1 MLTWCSSTAGP
12 AAESCTRRSWL
23 RAGWLGLG
31 SLGLA
36 DLLAARAR
44 GEAGGIVRPGKSVV
58 LLFCSGGPSQI
69 ETFDPKP
76 RAAPEVRSQTGWL
89 TSNVPGMEFGG
100 TFPGL
105 AQRAD
110 RLAVVHSFAH
120 KTGDHVQ
127 AIEQVFQAGRRG
139 GSSIGCMV
147 SRLRGSTHPQT
158 GLPTS
163 VHLAADE
170 VDPQYSNEK
179 QRMLSADSPAGLG
192 PAFAPFRP
200 EGKGELNQSL
210 QLKLSQDRLDNR
222 RALRSSFDR
231 LRRESDARGLMAGLD
246 RFEQQAFDLILGEGR
261 RAFDL
266 ADEDPELVARY
277 DTGHLQTGFKK
288 FRPSTLGR
296 QLLLAR
302 RLCERGCGFVTIQN
316 PGWDMHADENN
327 PGIMTGMEM
336 LGRPVDHAVS
346 VFLDDLAE
354 RGLANDVLL
363 VITGDFG
370 RTPRMN
376 KAGGRD
382 HWPQLSTLALAG
394 GGLRMGQV
402 VGRST
407 SRGDAPASSPI
418 SLDHLLATVMHTL
431 FDLSQLRLRAGVPRE
446 ITRAL
451 EAAPPI
457 AELVG

>member
-1 MLTWCSSTAGP
+1 MLTWTASDDN
-12 AAESCTRRSWL
+12 ARVTTASRRKWL
-23 RAGWLGLG
+23 RAGWLCLG

-36 DLLAARAR
+36 DLLATRAR
-44 GEAGGIVRPGKSVV
+44 GQAPGIVRPGKSVV
-58 LLFCSGGPSQI
+58 FLFCSGGPSQI

-76 RAAPEVRSQTGWL
+76 NAPPEVRSQTGWL
-89 TSNVPGMEFGG
+89 KSTVPGMEFGG

-110 RLAVVHSFAH
+110 RLAMVHSFAH

-139 GSSIGCMV
+139 GSSLGCMV

-163 VHLAADE
+163 VHLAAEE

-200 EGKGELNQSL
+200 EGKGELNQAL
-210 QLKLSQDRLDNR
+210 QLRLPLERVDDR

-231 LRRESDARGLMAGLD
+231 LQRESDARGLMAGLD

-266 ADEDPELVARY
+266 SNEDPELVARY
-277 DTGHLQTGFKK
+277 DTAHMETGFKK
-288 FRPSTLGR
+288 FRPSALGR

-316 PGWDMHADENN
+316 PGWDMHADSNN
-327 PGIMTGMEM
+327 PGIVTGMEM

-346 VFLDDLAE
+346 VFLDDLAQ
-354 RGLANDVLL
+354 RGMANDVLL

-376 KAGGRD
+376 RAGGRD

-394 GGLRMGQV
+394 GGLKMGQV

-407 SRGDAPASSPI
+407 PRGDAPASSLI
-418 SLDHLLATVMHTL
+418 SLDHLLATVMHSL
-431 FDLSQLRLRAGVPRE
+431 FDLSQLRLQAGVPRE
-446 ITRAL
+446 ISRAL

>member
-1 MLTWCSSTAGP
+1 MS
-12 AAESCTRRSWL
+12 RRGWL

-44 GEAGGIVRPGKSVV
+44 GEAPGIVRPGKSVV
-58 LLFCSGGPSQI
+58 FLFCSGGPSQI

-76 RAAPEVRSQTGWL
+76 NAAPEVRSQTGWL
-89 TSNVPGMEFGG
+89 QSNVPGMEFGG

-139 GSSIGCMV
+139 NSSLGCMV
-147 SRLRGSTHPQT
+147 SRLRGSTHPTT

-179 QRMLSADSPAGLG
+179 QRMLSADTPAGLG
-192 PAFAPFRP
+192 PAYGPFRP

-210 QLKLSQDRLDNR
+210 RLQLPLDRVDDR
-222 RALRSSFDR
+222 RALRTAFDR
-231 LRRESDARGLMAGLD
+231 LRRESDARGLMSGLD

-266 ADEDPELVARY
+266 STEDPDLLARY
-277 DTGHLQTGFKK
+277 DTGQYQTGFKK
-288 FRPSTLGR
+288 FRPSALGR

-316 PGWDMHADENN
+316 PGWDMHADGNN
-327 PGIMTGMEM
+327 PGIVTGMEM
-336 LGRPVDHAVS
+336 LGRPVDRAVS
-346 VFLDDLAE
+346 VFLDDLAA
-354 RGLANDVLL
+354 RGMANDVLL

-382 HWPQLSTLALAG
+382 HWPQLSTLAFAG
-394 GGLRMGQV
+394 GGLKMGQV

-407 SRGDAPASSPI
+407 AKGDAPASSPI
-418 SLDHLLATVMHTL
+418 SLDQVLATVMHSL
-431 FDLSQLRLRAGVPRE
+431 FDLSQLRLQSGVPRE
-446 ITRAL
+446 ISRAL
-451 EAAPPI
+451 EAAAPI
-457 AELVG
+457 AELAG

>member
-1 MLTWCSSTAGP
+1 MLTWSPLTTAVDAGASS
-12 AAESCTRRSWL
+12 RREWL

-31 SLGLA
+31 SFGLA

-44 GEAGGIVRPGKSVV
+44 GEAPSIVRPRKSVV

-76 RAAPEVRSQTGWL
+76 NAAPEVRSQTGWL
-89 TSNVPGMEFGG
+89 QSNVPGMEFGG

-110 RLAVVHSFAH
+110 RIAVVHSFAH

-139 GSSIGCMV
+139 GSSLGCMV
-147 SRLRGSTHPQT
+147 SRLRGSTHPAT

-179 QRMLSADSPAGLG
+179 QRMLSADTPAGLG
-192 PAFAPFRP
+192 PAYAPFRP

-210 QLKLSQDRLDNR
+210 RLQLPLDRVDDR
-222 RALRSSFDR
+222 RALRTAFDR
-231 LRRESDARGLMAGLD
+231 LRRESDARGLMTGLD
-246 RFEQQAFDLILGEGR
+246 RFEQQAFELILGEGR

-266 ADEDPELVARY
+266 STEDPDLVARY
-277 DTGHLQTGFKK
+277 DTGHFQTGFKK
-288 FRPSTLGR
+288 FRPSALGK
-296 QLLLAR
+296 QLLMAR

-316 PGWDMHADENN
+316 PGWDMHADGNN
-327 PGIMTGMEM
+327 PGIATGMEM

-370 RTPRMN
+370 RTPRVN
-376 KAGGRD
+376 KSGGRD
-382 HWPQLSTLALAG
+382 HWPQLSTLAFAG

-402 VGRST
+402 VGQST
-407 SRGDAPASSPI
+407 ATGDAPATTPV
-418 SLDHLLATVMHTL
+418 SLDHLLATVMHSL
-431 FDLSQLRLRAGVPRE
+431 FDLSQLRLQPGVPRE
-446 ITRAL
+446 ISRAL
-451 EAAPPI
+451 EEADPI
-457 AELVG
+457 AGLVG

>member
-1 MLTWCSSTAGP
+1 VLTWNSTATGR
-12 AAESCTRRSWL
+12 ETGSLSRRSWL

-31 SLGLA
+31 SLSLA
-36 DLLAARAR
+36 DLCAARAQ
-44 GEAGGIVRPGKSVV
+44 ADAANVVRPGKSVV

-76 RAAPEVRSQTGWL
+76 QAPAEFRCQTGWL
-89 TSNVPGMEFGG
+89 QSTIPGLPLGG

-105 AQRAD
+105 AQRAE
-110 RLAVVHSFAH
+110 RLALVHSFAH

-127 AIEQVFQAGRRG
+127 AIEQVFQAGRRP
-139 GSSIGCMV
+139 GSSLGCMV
-147 SRLRGSTHPQT
+147 SRLRGSSHPQT
-158 GLPTS
+158 GLPTT

-170 VDPQYSNEK
+170 IDPQYSNEK
-179 QRMLSADSPAGLG
+179 QRMLSADSPASLG
-192 PAFAPFRP
+192 PAYAPFRP

-210 QLKLSQDRLDNR
+210 QLKLPQDRLDNR
-222 RALRSSFDR
+222 RALRESFDR
-231 LRRESDARGLMAGLD
+231 LRRDSDARGLMAGLD

-266 ADEDPELVARY
+266 SSEDPALVARY
-277 DTGHLQTGFKK
+277 DTGHFSTGFKK
-288 FRPSTLGR
+288 FRPSALGR

-316 PGWDMHADENN
+316 PGWDMHADGNN
-327 PGIMTGMEM
+327 PGIERGMEM

-354 RGLANDVLL
+354 RGMADDVLL

-370 RTPRMN
+370 RTPRVN

-382 HWPQLSTLALAG
+382 HWPQLSTLAFAG
-394 GGLRMGQV
+394 GGLKMGQA

-407 SRGDAPASSPI
+407 AKGEAPASAPI
-418 SLDHLLATVMHTL
+418 SLDHLLSTVMHSL
-431 FDLSQLRLRAGVPRE
+431 FDLSQLRLQAGVPRE
-446 ITRAL
+446 ISRAL

-457 AELVG
+457 PELAG

>member
-1 MLTWCSSTAGP
+1 MLTWCSSNTAVDAGIG
-12 AAESCTRRSWL
+12 SRREWL

-31 SLGLA
+31 SFGLA
-36 DLLAARAR
+36 DLLGARAR
-44 GEAGGIVRPGKSVV
+44 AEASGIVRARKSVV
-58 LLFCSGGPSQI
+58 FLFCSGGPSQI

-76 RAAPEVRSQTGWL
+76 NAAPEVRSQTGWL
-89 TSNVPGMEFGG
+89 QSNVPGLEFGG

-139 GSSIGCMV
+139 GSSLGCMV
-147 SRLRGSTHPQT
+147 SRLRGSTHPVT

-179 QRMLSADSPAGLG
+179 QRMLSADAPAGLG
-192 PAFAPFRP
+192 PAYAPFRP

-210 QLKLSQDRLDNR
+210 RLQLPLDRVDDR
-222 RALRSSFDR
+222 RALRTAFDR
-231 LRRESDARGLMAGLD
+231 LQRESDARGMMAGLD
-246 RFEQQAFDLILGEGR
+246 RFEQQAFELILGEGR

-266 ADEDPELVARY
+266 STEDPDLVARY
-277 DTGHLQTGFKK
+277 DTGQFQTGFKK
-288 FRPSTLGR
+288 FRPSALGK

-302 RLCERGCGFVTIQN
+302 RLCERGCGFVTNQN
-316 PGWDMHADENN
+316 PGWDMHADGNN
-327 PGIMTGMEM
+327 PGILTGMEM

-354 RGLANDVLL
+354 RGLSNDVLL

-382 HWPQLSTLALAG
+382 HWPQLSTLAFAG
-394 GGLRMGQV
+394 GGLKMGQV

-407 SRGDAPASSPI
+407 AKGDTPATTPI
-418 SLDHLLATVMHTL
+418 SLDQVLATVMHSL
-431 FDLSQLRLRAGVPRE
+431 FDLSQLRLQPGVPRE
-446 ITRAL
+446 ISRAL
-451 EAAPPI
+451 EAAAPI

>member
-200 EGKGELNQSL
+200 EGKGELNHSL

>member
-36 DLLAARAR
+36 DLLAGRAR